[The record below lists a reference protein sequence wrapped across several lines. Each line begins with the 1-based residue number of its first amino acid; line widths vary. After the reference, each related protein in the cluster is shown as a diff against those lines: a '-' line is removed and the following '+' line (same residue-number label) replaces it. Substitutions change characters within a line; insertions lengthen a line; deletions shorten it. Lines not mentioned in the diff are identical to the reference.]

1 MGTFYDLPGWA
12 TGIAL
17 AAALWGLLMALVL
30 CIPVA
35 AGALSSRRWPDLAT
49 GALVG
54 AGAIYLGFYAGSQ
67 DTYYSTPIRRWDS
80 FSGHHWV
87 AVAAIV
93 WTTLAVLGLIAARWA
108 GGRRRARARGTALF
122 VAAVGFGLQLV
133 GYIAF
138 SLGH

>member
-1 MGTFYDLPGWA
+1 VGLFYDPPGWA

-35 AGALSSRRWPDLAT
+35 AGALSNRRWPDLAT

-54 AGAIYLGFYAGSQ
+54 AGAIYLGFYAASQ
-67 DTYYSTPIRRWDS
+67 DTYYSTPNRRWDS

-87 AVAAIV
+87 AIAALVCTALAVIGLVAAH
-93 WTTLAVLGLIAARWA
+93 WAR
-108 GGRRRARARGTALF
+108 GRRRARARGAALF
-122 VAAVGFGLQLV
+122 VAAVGFGLQLA